1 MGRLK
6 NIFYLWLILVFVD
19 FIFRDLTL
27 ESAIRTMV
35 YSIVI
40 AIVSEL
46 IVLILTR
53 KNRHKWQFFFLLLI
67 NNNLVW

>member
-53 KNRHKWQFFFLLLI
+53 KNRHK
-67 NNNLVW
+67 